1 MRSDL
6 HQLLSG
12 SSRKIG
18 IELREN
24 SRGVSVEAPRRNPPS
39 VKPVISGAI
48 RDADLMH
55 TGGGSATPRY
65 FTRALAG
72 NLGS

>member
-1 MRSDL
+1 M
-6 HQLLSG
+6 
-12 SSRKIG
+12 SRNLREIG
-18 IELREN
+18 IEVREN
-24 SRGVSVEAPRRNPPS
+24 SRGVNVEAPRRNLPS
-39 VKPVISGAI
+39 VKPVISGTI

-55 TGGGSATPRY
+55 TGGEAQQAPGY